1 MSGLMEDSA
10 DFLHHH
16 FFVVERCKDWDFKMQ
31 MLKTKPNM
39 DTGLQE
45 MHEYARIIQL
55 SQLVINHLHQ
65 KSRPCLKPSSLA
77 WPQAFINTQFDHR
90 AVDYRQQQEELTQVG
105 RS

>member
-1 MSGLMEDSA
+1 MEDSE
-10 DFLHHH
+10 DFLRHS

-31 MLKTKPNM
+31 MLKKEPGM
-39 DTGLQE
+39 DTDLQE
-45 MHEYARIIQL
+45 MHEYARILQL

-65 KSRPCLKPSSLA
+65 KGRPCLKPSSLA

-105 RS
+105 PS